1 MNFISKKKLSL
12 NKLLYFILIVYNSSE
27 SASKVKKPV
36 KKFNKPIIKEVKKNN
51 IKPNTNLTD
60 EEDTKIEIEENNSEP
75 YLNKATIAE
84 ISQKNTHGQQV
95 SKDQFILA
103 LKREIEKLKQK
114 IIQLQKLLNK
124 EGGGF
129 KKLKEDYEKSLKD
142 LASANQ
148 LYIQLQ
154 NRNKQEIA
162 KKDEEIKK
170 LKNEIY
176 KHIDQINN
184 LKKEALVLDNK
195 IKKIEKENLEKS
207 NKIIGLNNN
216 IDETKELLMILKN
229 KKEILEL
236 LILHYRNYIKELIAV
251 K

>member
-1 MNFISKKKLSL
+1 MNSISKKKLSL
-12 NKLLYFILIVYNSSE
+12 NKLLYFILIAYNSSK
-27 SASKVKKPV
+27 SVPKIKKPV
-36 KKFNKPIIKEVKKNN
+36 KKSNKPIKEVKKNN

-60 EEDTKIEIEENNSEP
+60 EDPKIEMEENNSEP

-84 ISQKNTHGQQV
+84 ISQKNTHGQQI

-142 LASANQ
+142 LTSANQ

-170 LKNEIY
+170 LKNEVY
-176 KHIDQINN
+176 KHVDQINN
-184 LKKEALVLDNK
+184 LKKEVLVLDNK

-207 NKIIGLNNN
+207 NKIIELNNN
-216 IDETKELLMILKN
+216 IDEKKELLMILKN

>member
-1 MNFISKKKLSL
+1 MNSISKKKLSL
-12 NKLLYFILIVYNSSE
+12 NKLLYFILIAYNSSK
-27 SASKVKKPV
+27 SVPKIKKPV
-36 KKFNKPIIKEVKKNN
+36 KKSNKPIKEVKKNN

-60 EEDTKIEIEENNSEP
+60 EDPKIEMEENNSEP

-84 ISQKNTHGQQV
+84 ISQKNTHGQQI

-142 LASANQ
+142 LTSANQ

-170 LKNEIY
+170 LKNEVY
-176 KHIDQINN
+176 KHLDQINN
-184 LKKEALVLDNK
+184 LKKEVLVLDNK

-207 NKIIGLNNN
+207 NKIIELNNN
-216 IDETKELLMILKN
+216 IDEKKELLMILKN